1 MTDAPLRALFVAPYP
16 LEVPGGNSTAIR
28 RLVRHL
34 AAHQREL
41 GAHFEPLV
49 AT

>member
-1 MTDAPLRALFVAPYP
+1 MTDALLRALFVAPYP
-16 LEVPGGNSTAIR
+16 LDVPGGNSTAIR

-34 AAHQREL
+34 ARHFRAE
-41 GAHFEPLV
+41 GARFEPLV

>member
-1 MTDAPLRALFVAPYP
+1 MTDTPLRALFVAPYP
-16 LEVPGGNSTAIR
+16 LDVPGGNSTAIR

-34 AAHQREL
+34 LAHQSVL
-41 GAHFEPLV
+41 GARFEALV